1 MKHRPWKKVWHEKL
15 LSSTRFR
22 RLRPY
27 DRGIYFTLL
36 LLADSAGK
44 VVSGSRPLFADDLA
58 FELGRERSKKAV
70 RDSIERLL
78 ADDCGLLS
86 QETPEAPLVV
96 VGFEELAG

>member
-1 MKHRPWKKVWHEKL
+1 MKRKPWKKIWHEKL

-27 DRGIYFTLL
+27 DRGIYFTLI
-36 LLADSAGK
+36 LLADETGK
-44 VVSGSRPLFADDLA
+44 VLSGNRPLFSDDLA

-70 RDSIERLL
+70 HDSIQRLL
-78 ADDCGLLS
+78 AVECGLVS
-86 QETPEAPLVV
+86 QATPEAPLVV